1 MFTLLTSIALAAI
14 VSQPSVPTTPPD
26 PTPAGDIRSARVR
39 AADTR
44 TATLLTLGLERSAT
58 IRTLVNNIE
67 RHDVIVYLEMQPQL
81 RKRLAGTLTWIT
93 ATKDHRYVRVSINP
107 ELSTDAA
114 IATLGHELQH
124 VFEVAS
130 APAIV
135 CERTLTKFYQE
146 QRGSNQ
152 VHPTGW
158 DTEAARV
165 AGEDV
170 RRDLVTFASQRHGR
184 DRERTGRV
192 ADSIQQL
199 DPDDWM
205 VVYRRARGMLP
216 P

>member
-14 VSQPSVPTTPPD
+14 VSQPSVAPAPAD
-26 PTPAGDIRSARVR
+26 PTPQRDIRSARVR

-44 TATLLTLGLERSAT
+44 TATLLMLGIERSAT
-58 IRTLVNNIE
+58 IRTLVNHIE
-67 RHDVIVYLEMQPQL
+67 RQDVIVYLEMQPQL

-93 ATKDHRYVRVSINP
+93 ATRDHRYVRVSINP

-124 VFEVAS
+124 VFEVAN
-130 APAIV
+130 APSIV
-135 CERTLTKFYQE
+135 CERTLAKFYQE
-146 QRGSNQ
+146 HRGSNQ
-152 VHPTGW
+152 VHSSGW

-170 RRDLVTFASQRHGR
+170 RRDLMAFASQRH
-184 DRERTGRV
+184 DRERTGRA